1 MPALQASG
9 KDWATP
15 WSVMAMAGWPQA
27 MARFTASLVSVRA
40 SIRDI
45 LVCRWS
51 STRFSGALS
60 FFTGFSAV
68 SMIRGSRTMSLSN
81 RFRFSRPEIFRCIPV
96 LTPSTMGSPSS
107 PGMNLLTRM
116 ELV

>member
-1 MPALQASG
+1 
-9 KDWATP
+9 
-15 WSVMAMAGWPQA
+15 

-51 STRFSGALS
+51 STRFSFFFS